1 MISEIKFKTNLAK
14 VEEKM
19 EQACVMSGR
28 DKSEVKLLPVT
39 KNWPSEIVSYC
50 KNAGFDRVGENRV
63 QEALSKSADISG
75 MRWDLIGH
83 LQTNKV
89 KDVIGK
95 FSRIQTV
102 DSLKLIQKL
111 QNHCCRLDSKMSILL
126 QVNAGDDP
134 AKFGCSVD
142 QASALLEF
150 AISQDHLFVDGLMTI
165 APFVPDDMGVARVC
179 FDRLRNLRDRLEMEF
194 NVELKELSMGMTLDM
209 QEAIQAGSTMIR
221 VGSALFG
228 NRS

>member
-1 MISEIKFKTNLAK
+1 
-14 VEEKM
+14 
-19 EQACVMSGR
+19 
-28 DKSEVKLLPVT
+28 
-39 KNWPSEIVSYC
+39 
-50 KNAGFDRVGENRV
+50 
-63 QEALSKSADISG
+63 
-75 MRWDLIGH
+75 
-83 LQTNKV
+83 
-89 KDVIGK
+89 
-95 FSRIQTV
+95 
-102 DSLKLIQKL
+102 
-111 QNHCCRLDSKMSILL
+111 MSILL